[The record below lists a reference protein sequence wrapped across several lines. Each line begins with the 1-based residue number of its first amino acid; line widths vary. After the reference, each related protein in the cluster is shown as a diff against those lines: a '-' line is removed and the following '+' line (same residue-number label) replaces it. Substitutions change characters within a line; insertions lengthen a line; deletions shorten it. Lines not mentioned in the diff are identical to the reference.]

1 MTEEPSD
8 MMLMAYADG
17 ELDALAAES
26 LRRAIAA
33 DAGLARRAERFRR
46 SRDLSRQAYADVLAE
61 PPPERLIAA
70 IMRDRPAAAS
80 AAGTASLARRLALPI
95 AASLVLLAGIGG
107 YLAGQNAA
115 TPQGADLL
123 GGPVLAEVVGALL
136 TGEEIPLS
144 IGGAPVRL
152 GVLATYE
159 VKGGLCRSFEARG
172 GTEEAVRGLGC
183 RFGAGWHVDFTVSM
197 PSGDDGVTPAGSG
210 PLASLDAYLDALG
223 ARGPLDREAERGTR

>member
-17 ELDALAAES
+17 ELDARAAES
-26 LRRAIAA
+26 LRQAIAA
-33 DAGLARRAERFRR
+33 DAALAWRAERFRR
-46 SRDLSRQAYADVLAE
+46 SRDRSRQAYADVLAE

-80 AAGTASLARRLALPI
+80 GAGTASLARHLALPI
-95 AASLVLLAGIGG
+95 AASLMLLAGLGG
-107 YLAGQNAA
+107 YLAGRNTA

-123 GGPVLAEVVGALL
+123 GGPALAEAVGALL
-136 TGEEIPLS
+136 TGKEKTVS

-159 VKGGLCRSFEARG
+159 VEGGLCRSFEAHG
-172 GTEEAVRGLGC
+172 AAGEAVRGLGC
-183 RFGAGWHVDFTVSM
+183 RFGAGWHVDFAVSV
-197 PSGDDGVTPAGSG
+197 PSGGGVIPAGSG
-210 PLASLDAYLDALG
+210 PVASLDAYLDALG